1 MTAQTFNERALVLV
15 RVVIKVAVKGD
26 YVNAARKKPLAVSE
40 QRPEL
45 CQPGIHAGASRK
57 KARWSTATAVMG
69 EEIMAAEL
77 ANNERRISGASGAGL
92 ENPLRH
98 FRE

>member
-1 MTAQTFNERALVLV
+1 MTPQPFNERALVLV

-26 YVNAARKKPLAVSE
+26 YVNAARKKPVAVSE

-57 KARWSTATAVMG
+57 KARWSPATGVIG
-69 EEIMAAEL
+69 EIMAAEL